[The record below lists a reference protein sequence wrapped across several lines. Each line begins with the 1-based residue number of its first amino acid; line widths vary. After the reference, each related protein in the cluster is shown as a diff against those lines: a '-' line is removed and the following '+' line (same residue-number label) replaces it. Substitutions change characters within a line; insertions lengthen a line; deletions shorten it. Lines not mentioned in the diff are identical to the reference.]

1 MRVTQK
7 QMAQKLG
14 LSPSLVSRALAGTA
28 HRIGADP
35 DTVQRIQAM
44 ALELGYV
51 PNAAARQLR
60 GAGQPVLGL
69 VVMDLED
76 PFFGPA
82 VAEVIRQSH
91 QAGYALSLA
100 GFERRKAEAGDIQ
113 LLLQQDLTALLVLGS
128 GPLDWVKPFLARR
141 VRVLRIGSGH
151 APPDVLQVTQ
161 DEAWGLKL
169 VVDHLVE
176 LGHRDIAFIGVSL
189 PAHEHR
195 LELVRQQLK
204 RHHLKLRPAQGVLAG
219 TDVLEAGARGVAQLA
234 AREPWPSAII
244 CSSDAV
250 ALGVLRA
257 VARHGL
263 RVPNHVSVTGYDDLA
278 LAALVTPPLTS
289 VRQPLSDMVQQAL
302 ALAAP
307 SRSPAS
313 PPPHRPRLVVREST
327 AAAWNA

>member
-7 QMAQKLG
+7 QIARQLG

-28 HRIGADP
+28 HLIGADP
-35 DTVQRIQAM
+35 ATVQRIESTARS
-44 ALELGYV
+44 LGYV

-91 QAGYALSLA
+91 AAGYALSLA
-100 GFERRKAEAGDIQ
+100 GFERRKAEAADIQ
-113 LLLQQDLTALLVLGS
+113 LLLQQDLKALLVLGS
-128 GPLDWVKPFLARR
+128 GPLDWVNRFLERK
-141 VRVLRIGSGH
+141 VRVIRLGSGS
-151 APPDVLQVTQ
+151 APSGVVQVAQ
-161 DEAWGLKL
+161 DENWGMHL

-176 LGHRDIAFIGVSL
+176 LGHREIAFIGAQL
-189 PAHEHR
+189 PAHERR
-195 LELVRQQLK
+195 LDLVRQHLK
-204 RHHLKLRPAQGVLAG
+204 RLRLKLHPQLAILTGADVLHAGVQGV
-219 TDVLEAGARGVAQLA
+219 EELA
-234 AREPWPSAII
+234 ARAAWPTAII

-250 ALGVLRA
+250 ALGVLRG

-263 RVPNHVSVTGYDDLA
+263 RVPEHLSVTGYDDLA

-289 VRQPLSDMVQQAL
+289 VHQPLSELVEKAL
-302 ALAAP
+302 ALAAQERAP
-307 SRSPAS
+307 TA
-313 PPPHRPRLVVREST
+313 PPPHRPSLVVRGST